1 MKRLILITLP
11 IMLFSLQST
20 AFSLEEAIQTALV
33 QRGDITTAE
42 NNYESAVWS
51 RNSAHTWM
59 LPQVDFSLSYQQS
72 HDIQEMYI
80 SGIGSFDIGTE
91 WSSMYGLNATLPIV
105 LQGPIGADMAS
116 KALDLSEN
124 SLMGTKQDA
133 ISNVISSFYGVLM
146 AEMMA
151 EVTTEA
157 ITIAREGYIL
167 AEQRFNAGTI
177 SRFELLQSQV
187 AYENRR
193 PDSIAALTGA
203 ENAKAAFSVSLG
215 FTEDHVVS
223 VEGNLTDPFPV
234 NLPETL
240 EEARSIMENSS
251 IELST
256 AKVMREL
263 GDAQVNL
270 AGAAFAPQLVFQTSY
285 GFQASIDEI
294 SEINASDYSR
304 NWTTSASLQV
314 PLFNDINDY
323 SGYRSARAERRA
335 SFAQAQDL
343 ENYSYLS
350 LTAAWNSLHQ
360 AKETV
365 FAAESTV
372 GQAEEASEIATI
384 SYEAGMITRLD
395 MDGAF
400 LALTQARTNYAS
412 ALYSLK
418 TAEVALARILGILD
432 TSIEEMN

>member
-1 MKRLILITLP
+1 MFL
-11 IMLFSLQST
+11 SLQSS
-20 AFSLEEAIQTALV
+20 AFTLEEAIQTALN
-33 QRGDITTAE
+33 QRGDITSAE
-42 NNYESAVWS
+42 NNFESAVWS

-72 HDIQEMYI
+72 HDVQEMSI
-80 SGIGSFDIGTE
+80 PGMGSIPMGAE
-91 WSSMYGLNATLPIV
+91 WSSMYGVSATLPLV

-116 KALDLSEN
+116 KALNLSEN
-124 SLMGTKQDA
+124 SLMSTKQDA
-133 ISNVISSFYGVLM
+133 ISNVVSSFYGVLM

-157 ITIAREGYIL
+157 ITIAREGFLL

-203 ENAKAAFSVSLG
+203 ENARAAFSVSLG
-215 FTEDHVVS
+215 YAENHQIS
-223 VEGNLTDPFPV
+223 VEGDLTDPFPII
-234 NLPETL
+234 LPETI
-240 EEARSIMENSS
+240 EEARFIMENSS
-251 IELST
+251 IELNT
-256 AKVMREL
+256 AEVMREM

-270 AGAAFAPQLVFQTSY
+270 AGAAFAPQLIFQTSY
-285 GFQASIDEI
+285 GFQASVNEI
-294 SEINASDYSR
+294 SEINGDDYSR
-304 NWTTSASLQV
+304 NWTTSASLQI
-314 PLFNDINDY
+314 PLFHGINDY

-350 LTAAWNSLHQ
+350 LTAAWNSLNQ

-365 FAAESTV
+365 LAAKSTV
-372 GQAEEASEIATI
+372 GQAEEAAGIATI

-418 TAEVALARILGILD
+418 TAEVALARILGILNFN
-432 TSIEEMN
+432 IEEKN